1 MIRFLNRYKLE
12 VSSFLLSAFLIAVG
26 WSILCDLEVV
36 STIDHHDHT
45 EASTGS
51 HSDHGHHHDVE
62 NEGHNSGDQEDP
74 CCEDLSDNLFS
85 SIAKHNP
92 ATYSFINNALYSSL
106 FTEFKHSIQQVS
118 QRINRII
125 IQNDLPPP
133 KIPDIRIFIQSFLN

>member
-12 VSSFLLSAFLIAVG
+12 VSAFLLSAFLIAVA

-36 STIDHHDHT
+36 STINHHDHA

-51 HSDHGHHHDVE
+51 HSDHGHHYDIE

-74 CCEDLSDNLFS
+74 CCEDLSENLFS
-85 SIAKHNP
+85 SIAKHSP
-92 ATYSFINNALYSSL
+92 ATYTFNSTL
-106 FTEFKHSIQQVS
+106 FTSGGITVKHSIQQVN
-118 QRINRII
+118 QRINRFIT
-125 IQNDLPPP
+125 QNNLPPP